1 MRFLNS
7 FLTGNY
13 RMRMNNLRYGLNE
26 KIIEYSLNLSYQDQQ
41 DKKQKELISD
51 AIRAVEYP
59 FDGFGGIVLYLPYGF
74 GLIISLFAYLWI
86 FTALPWYLVIYII
99 ILTFFVSKT
108 IYKITFEYED
118 FWEKIDHTWEE
129 VHQLNYELQ
138 NPISKLDIICLLYTS
153 PSPRD

>member
-1 MRFLNS
+1 M
-7 FLTGNY
+7 
-13 RMRMNNLRYGLNE
+13 
-26 KIIEYSLNLSYQDQQ
+26 NLSYQDQQ

-59 FDGFGGIVLYLPYGF
+59 FDGFGGIVLNLPYGF

-138 NPISKLDIICLLYTS
+138 NPISKLDIIMYDMKKFSENTIFQLQILDISICWQQIKRL
-153 PSPRD
+153 